1 MGVGE
6 KDDGRVHHVLTR
18 HRDRLRQRANVT
30 PRTASA
36 PSAREVPYRLGFTTL
51 DREVSD
57 VRAAVTGTLPEWL
70 TGSLLRT
77 APARFEVGQRSYT
90 HWFDGLAMLHG
101 FVFEQGTVRYSN
113 RFIRS
118 RTWCETQATG
128 RIARSEF
135 MTDPCRTL
143 FGRVMALFDPKP
155 TDNANVNIGVLGDR
169 LVAQTETPMAIRFD
183 PRTLQTEGYL
193 AFGEANRRQLSTA
206 HPHHDGTRTYS
217 YAVHL
222 GRRSAYRLYV
232 DDGVHRRTLA
242 TLPVRAPSY
251 LHSFGMSEHHLVL
264 AEFPLRVNP
273 LRLAVSGKPFIFNY
287 RWQPELGTLFTVL
300 DKRSGAVVARAK
312 APACFGFHHVNAFE
326 SDGAVQVDLL
336 AYPDAGIIDRLRL
349 EPLRAGRMASAAA
362 TLTRFA
368 LPLHDAPSAAVQIR
382 GTPLCATP
390 FELPRFNHLHCAG
403 RPYSRIWGV
412 GQSDAAAFLDTIV
425 KIELSDSRA
434 KVLRWHRAGCY
445 PGEPVFVARP
455 GGLDEDDGVLLSVVL
470 DSATCRSFLLVL
482 DAATLEERARA
493 GLPHHIPFGF
503 HGNHYF
509 DPRRPLALQ
518 RSPAR

>member
-1 MGVGE
+1 M
-6 KDDGRVHHVLTR
+6 T
-18 HRDRLRQRANVT
+18 ACA
-30 PRTASA
+30 ASA
-36 PSAREVPYRLGFTTL
+36 PGARDVPYRMGFTTL
-51 DREVSD
+51 EREVSD
-57 VRAAVTGTLPEWL
+57 VRAALTGALPDWL

-77 APARFEVGQRSYT
+77 APARFEVGQRGYT

-101 FVFEQGTVRYSN
+101 FAFEQGAVRYSN

-155 TDNANVNIGVLGDR
+155 TDNANVNIDVLGDR
-169 LVAQTETPMAIRFD
+169 LVARTETPMAIRFD
-183 PRTLQTEGYL
+183 PRTLETKGHL
-193 AFGEANRRQLSTA
+193 ACGTADRRQLSTA
-206 HPHHDGTRTYS
+206 HPHHDGSCTYS

-232 DDGVHRRTLA
+232 DDGVRRRTLA

-251 LHSFGMSEHHLVL
+251 LHSFGMSKHFLVL
-264 AEFPLRVNP
+264 TEFPLCVNP
-273 LRLAVSGKPFIFNY
+273 LRLAVSGKPFIANY
-287 RWQPELGTLFTVL
+287 RWQPERGTLFTVL

-326 SDGAVQVDLL
+326 TDGALQVDLL

-349 EPLRAGRMASAAA
+349 EPLRAGVSAGAAA
-362 TLTRFA
+362 MLTRFA
-368 LPLHDAPSAAVQIR
+368 VPLHGAMRTAVPIR
-382 GTPLCATP
+382 GVPLCATP
-390 FELPRFNHLHCAG
+390 FELPRFDYARRAG

-412 GQSDAAAFLDTIV
+412 GQSDAAAFLDTVV
-425 KIELSDSRA
+425 KIELEGTRA
-434 KVLRWHRAGCY
+434 KVKRWHRAGCY

-455 GGLDEDDGVLLSVVL
+455 GGQDEDDGVLLSVVL

-482 DAATLEERARA
+482 DAATLDERARA

-509 DPRRPLALQ
+509 DPYRPLA
-518 RSPAR
+518 